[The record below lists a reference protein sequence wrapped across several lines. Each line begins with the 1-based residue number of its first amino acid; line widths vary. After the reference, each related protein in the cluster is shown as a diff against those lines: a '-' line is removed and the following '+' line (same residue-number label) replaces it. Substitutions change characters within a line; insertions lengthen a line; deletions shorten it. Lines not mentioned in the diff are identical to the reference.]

1 MKTLKQLLEDI
12 QTGYAPKEISYKG
25 YTTNN
30 LHHVPDATKAFQAT
44 ITRVEKGTLEDNGE
58 ILDAL
63 KNTDTYM
70 KLNDMHLEQEKD
82 LDPSELQQWLK
93 SHEAAKQALTKIGEF
108 EHHYDYWNSHNAE
121 LQYLKA
127 NQNMPQETESVQES
141 VAGARP
147 TRDELA
153 SRFQFTFN
161 RTPAGKAREV
171 ARNRE
176 ELKRKIKAK
185 KASGGL
191 AGPKKGQLPEEVEG
205 VEEGYKEPTT
215 AAGHAKMA
223 AKIKKILNDTLADR
237 GDRHGNPDPQRLA
250 QAYDHHM
257 QKAKEKSQGVA
268 EEVENMTKDSLT
280 EMDKSAS
287 QPGRDGKISHKTYG
301 SRGDEDPGSGPEK
314 IVKPVSL
321 KKTIKDALKSLKKQG
336 VAEEVEQIEEISAK
350 LKQSYLDKAKVKHL
364 QQFLGR
370 EPVRGKQELDK
381 RRAAIQKTSK
391 ELTGKTHYQEG
402 VETVEE
408 AKTQNPYHAGYAAHG
423 EKKTRQHNPY
433 KEGSEGAAMWAKG
446 WEHASDGKPKAK
458 FTNENFGAD
467 FLAMA
472 RQKNPNA
479 RLVTPEQK
487 KKEAEELAK
496 KRADLK
502 PAHAAP
508 TGNPRPLGGY
518 DPKSNRSY
526 SESAENSIN
535 EGPYSSGQLK
545 PSRGMEDQEK
555 KAVTSR
561 TSTIRGRDSK
571 GVYTAT
577 MKDGKEVSK
586 VYEEESINEL
596 SKTTLGNYIK
606 KRSHDVATMGAVTRQ
621 HANDSETARKDQ
633 DYSQARKSAE
643 KADNAFMKGWKYRE
657 RIGKAVD
664 RLTKEEVELDEAV
677 TVSHARYQRSHSKN
691 ATGSGNWMFT
701 HKPMGSV
708 DYKNSSEV
716 HSARGSF
723 SDAKKSAQKWAK
735 DHGHRTVYVMESV
748 ELDEKTLTPA
758 ELKKRE
764 EIAKA
769 MERKNPTMD
778 KSRKM
783 AIATAV
789 AKRVAEQHDDAE

>member
-25 YTTNN
+25 YTTKN

-58 ILDAL
+58 VLDAL

-108 EHHYDYWNSHNAE
+108 EHHYDYWNSHNTE
-121 LQYLKA
+121 LQFLKA

-191 AGPKKGQLPEEVEG
+191 AGPKKGQLPEEVE
-205 VEEGYKEPTT
+205 
-215 AAGHAKMA
+215 
-223 AKIKKILNDTLADR
+223 L
-237 GDRHGNPDPQRLA
+237 
-250 QAYDHHM
+250 
-257 QKAKEKSQGVA
+257 
-268 EEVENMTKDSLT
+268 
-280 EMDKSAS
+280 
-287 QPGRDGKISHKTYG
+287 
-301 SRGDEDPGSGPEK
+301 
-314 IVKPVSL
+314 
-321 KKTIKDALKSLKKQG
+321 
-336 VAEEVEQIEEISAK
+336 
-350 LKQSYLDKAKVKHL
+350 
-364 QQFLGR
+364 
-370 EPVRGKQELDK
+370 
-381 RRAAIQKTSK
+381 
-391 ELTGKTHYQEG
+391 
-402 VETVEE
+402 EE

-508 TGNPRPLGGY
+508 TSNPRPLGGY

-526 SESAENSIN
+526 SEEVEDVAE
-535 EGPYSSGQLK
+535 GSSTDKQLAYWDNAAK
-545 PSRGMEDQEK
+545 EK
-555 KAVTSR
+555 KDKERERLKAKKAEHEKTPVGKAEKYWSK
-561 TSTIRGRDSK
+561 K
-571 GVYTAT
+571 GVA
-577 MKDGKEVSK
+577 
-586 VYEEESINEL
+586 
-596 SKTTLGNYIK
+596 
-606 KRSHDVATMGAVTRQ
+606 
-621 HANDSETARKDQ
+621 
-633 DYSQARKSAE
+633 
-643 KADNAFMKGWKYRE
+643 
-657 RIGKAVD
+657 
-664 RLTKEEVELDEAV
+664 EEVELE
-677 TVSHARYQRSHSKN
+677 
-691 ATGSGNWMFT
+691 
-701 HKPMGSV
+701 
-708 DYKNSSEV
+708 
-716 HSARGSF
+716 
-723 SDAKKSAQKWAK
+723 
-735 DHGHRTVYVMESV
+735 
-748 ELDEKTLTPA
+748 EKTLTPA

-769 MERKNPTMD
+769 MERKNPNMD

>member
-25 YTTNN
+25 YTTKN

-58 ILDAL
+58 VLDAL

-108 EHHYDYWNSHNAE
+108 EHHYDYWNSHNTE
-121 LQYLKA
+121 LQFLKA

-191 AGPKKGQLPEEVEG
+191 AGPKKGQLPEEVE
-205 VEEGYKEPTT
+205 
-215 AAGHAKMA
+215 
-223 AKIKKILNDTLADR
+223 L
-237 GDRHGNPDPQRLA
+237 
-250 QAYDHHM
+250 
-257 QKAKEKSQGVA
+257 
-268 EEVENMTKDSLT
+268 
-280 EMDKSAS
+280 
-287 QPGRDGKISHKTYG
+287 
-301 SRGDEDPGSGPEK
+301 
-314 IVKPVSL
+314 
-321 KKTIKDALKSLKKQG
+321 
-336 VAEEVEQIEEISAK
+336 
-350 LKQSYLDKAKVKHL
+350 
-364 QQFLGR
+364 
-370 EPVRGKQELDK
+370 
-381 RRAAIQKTSK
+381 
-391 ELTGKTHYQEG
+391 
-402 VETVEE
+402 EE

-508 TGNPRPLGGY
+508 TSNPRPLGGY

-526 SESAENSIN
+526 SEEVEGVTEMDNRTPSGDRREKRNNSPEAIAHREKEQQKRLKSISPEMRKKLRLPEPKEGVAEGDVVQFPKKHPYELLTNCPKCGGPLQGGKDEKGRLKLCMPCMNIYRAPN
-535 EGPYSSGQLK
+535 QQGVAEGVEQV
-545 PSRGMEDQEK
+545 EEAVK
-555 KAVTSR
+555 KKLM
-561 TSTIRGRDSK
+561 IGSK
-571 GVYTAT
+571 VSHPVHGKGTVVSHSLGGGT
-577 MKDGKEVSK
+577 MGTVVKFADGKK
-586 VYEEESINEL
+586 VRVDHKKL
-596 SKTTLGNYIK
+596 KT
-606 KRSHDVATMGAVTRQ
+606 
-621 HANDSETARKDQ
+621 
-633 DYSQARKSAE
+633 
-643 KADNAFMKGWKYRE
+643 
-657 RIGKAVD
+657 
-664 RLTKEEVELDEAV
+664 EEVELE
-677 TVSHARYQRSHSKN
+677 
-691 ATGSGNWMFT
+691 
-701 HKPMGSV
+701 
-708 DYKNSSEV
+708 
-716 HSARGSF
+716 
-723 SDAKKSAQKWAK
+723 
-735 DHGHRTVYVMESV
+735 
-748 ELDEKTLTPA
+748 EKTLTPA

-769 MERKNPTMD
+769 MERKNPNMD